1 MENYLQQIKQ
11 IISHKTGTDVQEIG
25 EDTYLEEDLNI
36 GEIELLEIITDIEDA
51 LDIEVTADTEDI
63 KTVGDLAS
71 HVADKLE

>member
-11 IISHKTGTDVQEIG
+11 IISHKTGTDVHEIG

-51 LDIEVTADTEDI
+51 LDVEVTTDAEDI